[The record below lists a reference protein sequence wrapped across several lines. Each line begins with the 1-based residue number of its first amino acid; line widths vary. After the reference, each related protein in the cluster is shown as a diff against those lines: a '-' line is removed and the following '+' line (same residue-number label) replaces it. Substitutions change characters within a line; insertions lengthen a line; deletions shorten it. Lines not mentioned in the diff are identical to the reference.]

1 MNITIKPIR
10 TEAEYQFVLEQID
23 TLVDCLEGSPEED
36 ISEVLSILA
45 DDFENKHYPITAPDA
60 IEAIKLR
67 ADELNLKNKDL
78 AVYFGSA
85 SKASE
90 VLNRKRP
97 LTFSMI
103 KRLYQ
108 QLGVPASIL
117 LAH

>member
-1 MNITIKPIR
+1 MVIKPIR
-10 TEAEYQFVLEQID
+10 TEEEYHQVLGQID
-23 TLVDCLEGSPEED
+23 ALVDCLESSPEED
-36 ISEVLSILA
+36 TLEVLSILA
-45 DDFENKHYPITAPDA
+45 DDYENKHYPIAAPDP

-67 ADELNLKNKDL
+67 MEELNLKNKDV
-78 AVYFGSA
+78 ASYFGSA

-97 LTFSMI
+97 LTFSMV

-108 QLGVPASIL
+108 QLGIPASIL

>member
-1 MNITIKPIR
+1 MTITIKPIR
-10 TEAEYQFVLEQID
+10 TEAEYEVVMAQID
-23 TLVDCLEGSPEED
+23 SLVDCPEGSPDED
-36 ISEVLSILA
+36 TLEILSILA
-45 DDFENKHYPITAPDA
+45 DDYENKHFPIKAPDA

-67 ADELNLKNKDL
+67 VEELNLRNKDL

-103 KRLYQ
+103 KRLYHEM
-108 QLGVPASIL
+108 GIPASIL
-117 LAH
+117 LAD

>member
-1 MNITIKPIR
+1 MVIKAIK
-10 TEAEYQFVLEQID
+10 TEEEYNAVLAHID
-23 TLVDCLEGSPEED
+23 TLVDCMEGSAEED
-36 ISEVLSILA
+36 LLEVLSILA
-45 DDFENKHYPITAPDA
+45 DDFENKHYPIAAPDP

-67 ADELNLKNKDL
+67 MEELNLKNKDL
-78 AVYFGSA
+78 APYFGSA

-97 LTFSMI
+97 LTFAMV

-108 QLGVPASIL
+108 QMGIPATIL

>member
-10 TEAEYQFVLEQID
+10 TEVEYQVVLEQID

-36 ISEVLSILA
+36 LLEVLSILA

-67 ADELNLKNKDL
+67 AEELNLKNKDL

-108 QLGVPASIL
+108 QLGIPASIL

>member
-10 TEAEYQFVLEQID
+10 TETEYQVVLEQID
-23 TLVDCLEGSPEED
+23 TLVDCLEGSAEED
-36 ISEVLSILA
+36 LLEVLSILA
-45 DDFENKHYPITAPDA
+45 DDFENKHYPMTALDA

-67 ADELNLKNKDL
+67 AEELNLKNKDL

-108 QLGVPASIL
+108 HLGIPASIL